1 MVAGPCK
8 KARPRTVK
16 KKKNSRCQTDG
27 TKRFN
32 NAEQMRAVSPA
43 YCLPL
48 GQIVPIRNNP
58 LLAVRVVVPLLFFSA
73 RPLLVEVCY
82 QY

>member
-1 MVAGPCK
+1 MSRMDGK
-8 KARPRTVK
+8 KTH
-16 KKKNSRCQTDG
+16 TH
-27 TKRFN
+27 T
-32 NAEQMRAVSPA
+32 QMRAVSPA

-58 LLAVRVVVPLLFFSA
+58 LLVVRVVVPLLFFSA